1 MKSKKVLCLIVLT
14 LCSILLSSKQGYAEV
29 FDWPVP
35 GYTTLTTT
43 YYYSS
48 GNPHSCRYWC
58 DGKPAGID
66 IAVPSGTQI
75 KAPADG
81 VVQSLANLGNTSF
94 GKYFEIKH
102 DDGNIT
108 LYAHLSEFKVYNG
121 QRVYRGDVIALSG
134 STGNSTGPHLHF
146 EMSNYDTYRYYFDPN
161 YPEPDNTINPGLRML
176 NTTKYAKAFTLT
188 SGRYTGVY
196 TNSNLTTRVSAN
208 AWTGENDEDWITGVG
223 RNSSGVLYARISYP
237 VGSSRQTAYVNLH
250 DVFVPGNVNE
260 EPKTAVV
267 KSKALYKRKNSGQ
280 NSDYW
285 IDAGDTVYLLTKD
298 DGWYQVMYPITGY
311 SYWRIAWLPESEYN
325 RIMPSPVTIKYTFKN
340 GTVGTSYSD
349 WVSASNGTYPYTW
362 TKASGSLPPGLSLS
376 SSGTTAT
383 LSGTPTQAGTYNFAL
398 KVTDKNGNTA
408 INLFTIII
416 EPKTLAISYTFKN
429 GTIGTSYSDYVT
441 VSGGTSPY
449 TWKKSGGSFPS
460 GLKLTYSGTKATLS
474 GKPTKAGTYIFTLK
488 VTDKN
493 GVSESKA
500 FRVIVTKATINGT
513 LTAGMRGVSYTGM
526 LIATG
531 GTSPYKWTISKGSLP
546 SGLKINASTGK
557 ITGTPTK
564 AGTFSF
570 TVKVTDKNSIAAT
583 KAFTVKVTSTTI
595 NGTLTAGIRG
605 VSYTKTLTA
614 TGGTS
619 PYTWTISKGSLPT
632 GLKINASS
640 GRITGTPTKAGTFSF
655 TVKAKD
661 KNGITATKAYTVK
674 ITEASSKTSQPEQA
688 TTKTTTPPVESLPET
703 DTVNTPSVAVPVPGE
718 DQTETLTELQNNG
731 TAGFAVTLN
740 VASEDIVA
748 SHDGKDSDLVT
759 VKADNALKFI
769 LGNLSADVSAIT
781 VYIDDN
787 AVEGVTV
794 EDNSFTLP
802 AEMVH
807 DDFKVGVKAQS
818 GDIELESEELYIISE

>member
-1 MKSKKVLCLIVLT
+1 M
-14 LCSILLSSKQGYAEV
+14 
-29 FDWPVP
+29 
-35 GYTTLTTT
+35 
-43 YYYSS
+43 
-48 GNPHSCRYWC
+48 
-58 DGKPAGID
+58 
-66 IAVPSGTQI
+66 
-75 KAPADG
+75 
-81 VVQSLANLGNTSF
+81 QSLANLGNTSF

-146 EMSNYDTYRYYFDPN
+146 EMSNYDTYRYYFDSN
-161 YPEPDNTINPGLRML
+161 YPESDTTINPGLRML
-176 NTTKYAKAFTLT
+176 NTTNYAKTFTLT

-260 EPKTAVV
+260 EPKTAVA

-349 WVSASNGTYPYTW
+349 WVS
-362 TKASGSLPPGLSLS
+362 
-376 SSGTTAT
+376 
-383 LSGTPTQAGTYNFAL
+383 
-398 KVTDKNGNTA
+398 
-408 INLFTIII
+408 
-416 EPKTLAISYTFKN
+416 
-429 GTIGTSYSDYVT
+429 

-449 TWKKSGGSFPS
+449 TWKKLSGSVPPGLKLTYSGTRATLSGTPTNAGTYTFTLKVTDKNGYKTTKTFTIVIEPKIIISYTFKNGLAGASYSDYVSVSGGASPYTWKKSSGSFPT
-460 GLKLTYSGTKATLS
+460 GLRLTYSGTKATLS

-500 FRVIVTKATINGT
+500 FMVIVTKTTINGT

-526 LIATG
+526 LIAMG

-546 SGLKINASTGK
+546 RGLKINAST
-557 ITGTPTK
+557 
-564 AGTFSF
+564 
-570 TVKVTDKNSIAAT
+570 
-583 KAFTVKVTSTTI
+583 
-595 NGTLTAGIRG
+595 
-605 VSYTKTLTA
+605 
-614 TGGTS
+614 
-619 PYTWTISKGSLPT
+619 
-632 GLKINASS
+632 

-674 ITEASSKTSQPEQA
+674 ITEASSKTSQPEQ
-688 TTKTTTPPVESLPET
+688 TNTKTTTPPVESLPET